1 MKEFRVQIPNKP
13 GTLAQ
18 TTEMLAETGVNLRSI
33 AGVDAIGTAVAIV
46 PDRED
51 LARQA
56 LNELGFQFKETDLL
70 TVTLEDKPGQLQ
82 EVSRTLGDAGVNIDS
97 VYLLTRA
104 GEEVELGL
112 TVTDLDKARQALSID

>member
-18 TTEMLAETGVNLRSI
+18 TTEMLAEKGVNLRSI

-82 EVSRTLGDAGVNIDS
+82 DVARTLGDAGVNIDS

-104 GEEVELGL
+104 GAEVELGL
-112 TVTDLDKARQALSID
+112 TVTDLDQAQQALNAD